1 MAKANLTEGFAE
13 RVQAAESRIDYWDET
28 LAGFGLRVSD
38 KGVKSWCVL
47 YRFNGVQKRFTI
59 GTYPAVK
66 AAQARK
72 AAQEALGNA
81 QLGKVDAAAEKAATR
96 CAGTFG
102 EAADL
107 YLAHIKD
114 KPSCKQFRGMVDREL
129 SSWTNRPLSSI
140 TKRDL
145 RMVLEAIE
153 NKGHARMHN
162 RVRGLVSAIFNF
174 ANKRSD
180 DIVPN
185 PVASYEKL
193 KETSRDRV
201 LMDDEI
207 RRLWRALD
215 NKSPRCA
222 AFVRLCLLTGQRAR
236 EVLKMSKAE
245 LDFENA
251 VWNLAGDRTKNE
263 QPHTVPLTRAMLDII
278 DNVKNGT
285 PYIFPMRTNQARAMN
300 EFREWIDPL
309 REELAFEKDWTC
321 HDLRR
326 TCRTGLAKLG
336 VGRDVG
342 ERIINHAKGSG
353 VNAVYDRYDYLEQK
367 RAALKKWNNR
377 VSEIVA

>member
-13 RVQAAESRIDYWDET
+13 RVQAAASRIDYWDET

-38 KGVKSWCVL
+38 TGVKSWCVL

-59 GTYPAVK
+59 GSYPAVT

-72 AAQEALGNA
+72 AAKEALGNA
-81 QLGKVDAAAEKAATR
+81 QLGKADAAAEKVATR
-96 CAGTFG
+96 GAGTFG
-102 EAADL
+102 EAAEQ

-114 KPSCKQFRGMVDREL
+114 KPSCRDFRGMVEREL
-129 SSWTNRPLSSI
+129 PSWTNRPLASI

-145 RMVLEAIE
+145 RAVLEAIE
-153 NKGHARMHN
+153 SKGHARMHN

-180 DIVPN
+180 DLVPN
-185 PVASYEKL
+185 PATSYEKL
-193 KETSRDRV
+193 KGTSRDRV
-201 LMDDEI
+201 LTDDEI

-215 NKSPRCA
+215 SESPRCA

-263 QPHTVPLTRAMLDII
+263 QPHAVPLTRAMLDVI
-278 DNVKNGT
+278 DTVKNGT
-285 PYIFPMRTNQARAMN
+285 PYLFPMSRNPALPLNQ
-300 EFREWIDPL
+300 FRGWIDPL
-309 REELAFEKDWTC
+309 REELSFEKDWTC

-326 TCRTGLAKLG
+326 TCRTGLARLG

-342 ERIINHAKGSG
+342 ERILNHAQGSG
-353 VNAVYDRYDYLEQK
+353 VAATYDRYDYLEQK
-367 RAALKKWNNR
+367 RTALQKWNDR
-377 VSEIVA
+377 LAEIVS